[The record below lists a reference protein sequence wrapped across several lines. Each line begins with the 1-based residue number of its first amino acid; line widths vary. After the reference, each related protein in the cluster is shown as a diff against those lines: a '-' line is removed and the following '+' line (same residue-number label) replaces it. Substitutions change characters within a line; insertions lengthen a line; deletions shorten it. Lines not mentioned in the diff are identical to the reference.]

1 MNPRF
6 LQQEILLVTTTKISR
21 RQLAKNN
28 KSYNNIKLSNTE
40 QLEEACWNG
49 FLDKLLPG
57 TIERPSSGKK
67 LHLWQI
73 RPGSSSL
80 RIELCT
86 FPVVIEK
93 HYSIDPYF
101 FVPILCNN

>member
-1 MNPRF
+1 MKPAS
-6 LQQEILLVTTTKISR
+6 LQQEILLVTSTKISR
-21 RQLAKNN
+21 RELAGGNDHINN
-28 KSYNNIKLSNTE
+28 KLSDTA
-40 QLEEACWNG
+40 QMEEACWNG
-49 FLDKLLPG
+49 LLYKILPG
-57 TIERPSSGKK
+57 TIEMPSSGKK

-73 RPGSSSL
+73 RPGDSLL

-101 FVPILCNN
+101 FLPMLCSN